1 MSETIVCPSGLSGE
15 IRGLKVQELNLL
27 ADRRVAKSG
36 QQLERILASCWQ
48 RTLDPGPYA
57 LGAAGLDWGQVLQGD
72 RFYALLR
79 MRILSL
85 GADYAFSVVCQNEG
99 CCTRIAWEVA
109 LDDLP
114 VKLLSDESRAC
125 FQDGNRFEA
134 WLPQAAVRVWF
145 RLLVGADE
153 QRFARMRQASPD
165 RLWSAKLALHIVEIE
180 GIDSSQRSRF
190 IEDLA
195 LADAEFLR
203 CAFER
208 VDCGVETTIEIEC
221 PVCMMPQD
229 VDLPF
234 DHRFFLAESRRRP
247 AAPAPCSPR

>member
-15 IRGLKVQELNLL
+15 IRGLKVKGLNLL
-27 ADRRVAKSG
+27 ADRRLAKSG
-36 QQLERILASCWQ
+36 KQLERILASCWEK
-48 RTLDPGPYA
+48 TLDSGPYTF
-57 LGAAGLDWGQVLQGD
+57 GEQGLDWSQVLQGD

-99 CCTRIAWEVA
+99 CRERIAWEVM

-114 VKLLSDESRAC
+114 VQPLTEESRAR
-125 FQDGNRFEA
+125 FRDGNRFEA
-134 WLPQAAVRVWF
+134 WLPCAGVRVWF

-153 QRFARMRQASPD
+153 QRFARVRQASPD

-180 GIDSSQRSRF
+180 GIPARDMHRF
-190 IEDLA
+190 IEDLE

-203 CAFER
+203 REFER

-221 PVCMMPQD
+221 PACMTPQD

-234 DHRFFLAESRRRP
+234 DHRFFLASSRRTQTAP
-247 AAPAPCSPR
+247 AACSPR